1 MKWHPSALGKLMTA
15 PKLKSEVLSETA
27 KSEIRKI
34 AKEQFFGFSSSIT
47 TKPMMKGKDWEEES
61 IALVNQVRGT
71 FYVKNKERFENEF
84 LTGEPDIILDH
95 SIIDIKT
102 SWSLETWPATPHE
115 GMNKDYEWQL
125 MAYCWL
131 LNKSHAEL
139 IYCMIDT
146 DDSLL
151 NDWDN
156 RFIHKVSH
164 IDPVKRIT
172 VLRYEFAGEHHI
184 DQMKEKLTAANEYY
198 SQYINQLNNKEI

>member
-15 PKLKSEVLSETA
+15 PKLKSEQLSETA

-47 TKPMMKGKDWEEES
+47 TKPMLKGKDWEEES

-71 FYVKNKERFENEF
+71 FYVKNKERYENEF
-84 LTGEPDIILDH
+84 LTGEPDIILDN

-102 SWSLETWPATPHE
+102 SWSLDTWPATPEE
-115 GMNKDYEWQL
+115 GVNKDYEWQIRGYL
-125 MAYCWL
+125 WL
-131 LNKSHAEL
+131 LNKPVGYL

-146 DDSLL
+146 DDVLL
-151 NDWDN
+151 GDWDN

-164 IDPVKRIT
+164 IDPRKRIT
-172 VLRYEFAGEHHI
+172 VLEYQRNTINEE
-184 DQMKEKLTAANEYY
+184 MMVEKLTAATEYYNEY
-198 SQYINQLNNKEI
+198 IEQLTNK

>member
-15 PKLKSEVLSETA
+15 PKLKSEQLSETA

-47 TKPMMKGKDWEEES
+47 TKPMLKGKDWEEES

-84 LTGEPDIILDH
+84 LTGEPDIILDNMV
-95 SIIDIKT
+95 IDVKT
-102 SWSLETWPATPHE
+102 SWSLETFPATAEE
-115 GMNKDYEWQL
+115 GMNKDYMWQL

-146 DDSLL
+146 DDTLL

-164 IDPVKRIT
+164 IDPEKRIT

-198 SQYINQLNNKEI
+198 SQYINELNNK

>member
-1 MKWHPSALGKLMTA
+1 M
-15 PKLKSEVLSETA
+15 
-27 KSEIRKI
+27 I
-34 AKEQFFGFSSSIT
+34 
-47 TKPMMKGKDWEEES
+47 KGKDWEEES

-102 SWSLETWPATPHE
+102 PWSLETWPATPDE
-115 GMNKDYEWQL
+115 GVNKDYMWQL
-125 MAYCWL
+125 FAYCWL
-131 LNKSHAEL
+131 LDKPQAEL

-146 DDSLL
+146 DDTLL
-151 NDWDN
+151 NEWDN

-172 VLRYEFAGEHHI
+172 VLRYAMLNEYI
-184 DQMKEKLTAANEYY
+184 DQMKEKLTACNEYY
-198 SQYINQLNNKEI
+198 SQYINQLNNK

>member
-15 PKLKSEVLSETA
+15 PKLKSEQLSETA

-47 TKPMMKGKDWEEES
+47 TKPMLKGKDWEEES

-84 LTGEPDIILDH
+84 LTGEPDIILDNMV
-95 SIIDIKT
+95 IDVKT
-102 SWSLETWPATPHE
+102 SWSLETFPATSEE
-115 GMNKDYEWQL
+115 GMNKDYMWQL
-125 MAYCWL
+125 MGYCWL
-131 LNKSHAEL
+131 LNKSDAEL

-146 DDSLL
+146 DDTLL

-164 IDPVKRIT
+164 IDPAKRIT
-172 VLRYEFAGEHHI
+172 VLRFTFFGEYHI
-184 DQMKEKLTAANEYY
+184 DQMKEKLIAANEYY
-198 SQYINQLNNKEI
+198 SQYINELNNK

>member
-15 PKLKSEVLSETA
+15 PKTKSEQLSETA

-47 TKPMMKGKDWEEES
+47 TKPMLKGKDWEEES

-84 LTGEPDIILDH
+84 LTGEPDIILDNM
-95 SIIDIKT
+95 IIDIKT
-102 SWSLETWPATPHE
+102 PWSLETFPATSEE
-115 GMNKDYEWQL
+115 GMNKDYMWQL
-125 MAYCWL
+125 MGYCWL
-131 LNKSHAEL
+131 LNKSDAEL

-146 DDSLL
+146 DDTLL

-156 RFIHKVSH
+156 RSIHKVSH
-164 IDPVKRIT
+164 IDPKNRIT
-172 VLRYEFAGEHHI
+172 VLRYEFFGEHHI

-198 SQYINQLNNKEI
+198 SQYINQLNNK

>member
-15 PKLKSEVLSETA
+15 PKTKSEQLSETA

-47 TKPMMKGKDWEEES
+47 TKPMLKGKDWEEES

-84 LTGEPDIILDH
+84 LTGEPDIILDNMV
-95 SIIDIKT
+95 IDVKT
-102 SWSLETWPATPHE
+102 SWSLETFPATSEE
-115 GMNKDYEWQL
+115 GMNKDYMWQL
-125 MAYCWL
+125 MGYCWL
-131 LNKSHAEL
+131 LNKSDAEL

-146 DDSLL
+146 DDTLL

-164 IDPVKRIT
+164 IDPAKRIT
-172 VLRYEFAGEHHI
+172 VLRFTFFGEHHI
-184 DQMKEKLTAANEYY
+184 DQMKEKLIAANEYY
-198 SQYINQLNNKEI
+198 SQYINELNNK

>member
-1 MKWHPSALGKLMTA
+1 MKWHPSALGKLMTQ
-15 PKLKSEVLSETA
+15 PKSKSEILSETA
-27 KSEIRKI
+27 KTKIREI
-34 AKEQFFGFSSSIT
+34 AKEQFFGFSTSIT
-47 TKPMMKGKDWEEES
+47 TKPMIKGTDWEHES

-71 FYVKNKERFENEF
+71 FYIKNKERFENEF

-102 SWSLETWPATPHE
+102 SWSLETWPATPGE
-115 GMNKDYEWQL
+115 GINKDYEWQL

-146 DDSLL
+146 DDTLL

-164 IDPVKRIT
+164 IDPAKRIT
-172 VLRYEFAGEHHI
+172 VLRYSINLDYI
-184 DQMKEKLTAANEYY
+184 DEMKEKLTAANEYY
-198 SQYINQLNNKEI
+198 SQYINQLNNK

>member
-1 MKWHPSALGKLMTA
+1 MKWHPSTLGKLMTA
-15 PKLKSEVLSETA
+15 PKLKSEQLSETA

-47 TKPMMKGKDWEEES
+47 TKPMLKGKDWEEES

-84 LTGEPDIILDH
+84 LTGEPDIILDN

-102 SWSLETWPATPHE
+102 PWSLETWPATPDE
-115 GMNKDYEWQL
+115 GVNKDYMWQL

-146 DDSLL
+146 DDTLL
-151 NDWDN
+151 NEWDN

-164 IDPVKRIT
+164 IDPAKRIT
-172 VLRYEFAGEHHI
+172 VLRYAMLDEYI
-184 DQMKEKLTAANEYY
+184 DQMREKLTACNEYY
-198 SQYINQLNNKEI
+198 SQYINQLNNK